1 MEGGSTQGEG
11 LGQREGPG
19 SGSGVTDVSDIEE
32 RRRRRERRRELR
44 LRALAEGPPSP
55 CISVCQ
61 IDDATGLCLGCRR
74 TIDEIRDWIIMSPEE
89 RQRLLDALALRR

>member
-1 MEGGSTQGEG
+1 M
-11 LGQREGPG
+11 
-19 SGSGVTDVSDIEE
+19 TDVSDIEE

-89 RQRLLDALALRR
+89 RQRLLEALALRR

>member
-89 RQRLLDALALRR
+89 RQRLLDALATRR

>member
-1 MEGGSTQGEG
+1 M
-11 LGQREGPG
+11 
-19 SGSGVTDVSDIEE
+19 TDLSDIEDK
-32 RRRRRERRRELR
+32 RRRREERRALR
-44 LRALAEGPPSP
+44 RRALAEGPPSP

-61 IDDATGLCLGCRR
+61 IDETTGLCLGCRR

>member
-89 RQRLLDALALRR
+89 RQRLLDVLATRR